1 MNDRKLYEQILGIP
15 QPWYV
20 EEVALRLDQGEIEVR
35 VAGLAAVE
43 QCPECGKR
51 CSRYDGAERRWRHV
65 DTCQY
70 RTILV
75 AAVPRVDCDEH
86 GVRQVRVPWA
96 QERSGF
102 TALFEALV
110 IDWLQATE
118 SIATVAKGL
127 RLSWDE
133 VAGIRARAVV
143 RGMKRRGRAPLPAS
157 VGVDETSIRRGHEY
171 ITVVN
176 ALGQARVLEVIDD
189 RTQASLDAFW
199 SQYDASELKVVES
212 VAMDMWAAYITS
224 TRKHPSMADEKIV
237 FDKFHIMKH
246 LGDAVDKVRR
256 QEHRTLRAAGDD
268 RLARTRYLWLTHPER
283 LEGEARYDELGRD
296 LLRDLHVRRLRK
308 HDGARL
314 PRMWRH
320 VSVGHHACAHPP
332 ERLLPRLPDRGD
344 RLYQPGC
351 ADRVS
356 PERHGEDDPAL
367 EQRHAWPLFTQTLAD
382 GMSRPASIT
391 VSNYCT
397 GLTIDTQPRVS
408 VVSRRWFLGRRARR
422 PDHQHPRHDE
432 VEIAEARMVTN
443 AVVIR
448 GKSHPDTRGRGL

>member
-20 EEVALRLDQGEIEVR
+20 EEVALRLEQGEIEVR
-35 VAGLAAVE
+35 VAGHAAVE

-51 CSRYDGAERRWRHV
+51 CSRYDSAERRWRHL

-96 QERSGF
+96 EERSRF

-118 SIATVAKGL
+118 SLAAVAKGL

-133 VAGIRARAVV
+133 VSGIRSRAVV

-199 SQYDASELKVVES
+199 SQYDANELKVVES
-212 VAMDMWAAYITS
+212 VAMDMWAAYIAS
-224 TRKHPSMADEKIV
+224 TRKHLSMADEKIV

-268 RLARTRYLWLTHPER
+268 RLARTRYIWLTHPER
-283 LEGEARYDELGRD
+283 LEGEARERIEK
-296 LLRDLHVRRLRK
+296 LRNGALRTARAFRYKEHASRLWGYVRR
-308 HDGARL
+308 GMA
-314 PRMWRH
+314 
-320 VSVGHHACAHPP
+320 
-332 ERLLPRLPDRGD
+332 ERLWKQWLRGAL
-344 RLYQPGC
+344 RCHLEPIR
-351 ADRVS
+351 RV
-356 PERHGEDDPAL
+356 
-367 EQRHAWPLFTQTLAD
+367 
-382 GMSRPASIT
+382 
-391 VSNYCT
+391 
-397 GLTIDTQPRVS
+397 
-408 VVSRRWFLGRRARR
+408 
-422 PDHQHPRHDE
+422 
-432 VEIAEARMVTN
+432 ARMIRDYWYGVINAATSDVTN
-443 AVVIR
+443 AMSESVNAQIQR
-448 GKSHPDTRGRGL
+448 IKKRACGFRSRPRFREAILFHLGGLALYPNSVQGAHSKV